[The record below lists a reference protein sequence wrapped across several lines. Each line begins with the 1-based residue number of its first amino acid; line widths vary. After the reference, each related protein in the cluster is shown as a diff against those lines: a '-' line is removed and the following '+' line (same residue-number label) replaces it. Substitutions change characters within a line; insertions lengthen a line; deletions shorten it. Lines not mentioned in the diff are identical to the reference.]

1 MSWKRN
7 YFASGGGGGGAS
19 GGGGSGM
26 QGILTPR
33 TMTSIAPSK
42 GLSNE
47 PGQNS
52 CFLNS
57 ALQSQIAV
65 IYLCRANFTSPT
77 PPTQPF
83 RPPSVRFDSSLL
95 PNVKLK
101 RSKGRRACGG
111 RAALSR
117 ADAAWRTTSGVVRP
131 SGGSAAPT
139 CDEDK
144 VKRKNIADVKFV
156 VSVHLEPAVW
166 LQICTEVCSLS
177 AEIQGSEVLWHLDIF
192 RRSFRQ
198 LTTHK
203 CMEDSCIFCAL
214 KSIFAQFQYSSEKVL
229 PSDALRSALAKTFQD
244 EQRFQL
250 SASWMMLQSAL
261 IHFHIADETKEDIC
275 TARHCIPHQKFA
287 MTLFEQCVC
296 SSCGASSDPLPFIQM
311 VHYISTTSLCNQA
324 VKMLESREK
333 ATPGMFGEL
342 LRNASMG
349 DLRSCPSHVVAPP
362 PQSQCGQQLRMA
374 RVLLN
379 SPEIIT
385 IGLVWDSDH
394 SDLAEDVIHTLGTC
408 LRLGDLFYRVTEEKA
423 RQSELYLVGMVCY
436 YGKHYSTFF
445 FQTKIRRW
453 MYFDDAHVKEI
464 GPKWKDV
471 VSRCIKG
478 HYQPLL
484 LLYADPRGTPVS
496 VQDLPSRFDLHHLN
510 KACYDSEDSGNYNT
524 TRIEVVVAVVV
535 VVVVIVLVAEVFRPR
550 AVDLQRHSH
559 RFFDSSTESYSYRQ
573 PSHSHHE
580 SLASHY
586 SSDSQ
591 GTVICTERPDG
602 PLHASLCSLDTIG
615 HVTDSE
621 QHQSLRKG
629 GGAGDRRRSSSRH
642 RRTKPDNEASSA
654 GYHSEG
660 ETLKEQ
666 QVPRHLPKPSSSFS
680 SSTSR
685 LRDFKETMSNIIHSR
700 PLSSSSS
707 SSLPAAVLSE
717 ITSSTNNHHHSA
729 NTPTACSS
737 SNKLH
742 DWEADSTS
750 SESKSSCSGG
760 AGSGRYR
767 PAWRPRREAL
777 NIDSIFSRER
787 RRQAGYSPL
796 GASLQDDSGAPTLPT
811 SGANASFTVQEEV
824 KSVRPGSSLTL
835 PSTSSSH
842 RGRRDGPGGAELPP
856 PPPPPPPPPRLIQ
869 RMESGYESSER
880 NSSSPV
886 SLDLNPGD
894 RECVVKKTSS
904 SSSSSGPSW
913 RNLRSKSS
921 GALLQELSSSSR
933 GSLGARPPPAGRSEL
948 DELQEEVQRKARE
961 EEQQRRQE
969 KEREAALGFNPRPSK
984 YLDLDQLQIQVTSL
998 IFISCGWSFNRYSA
1012 LIGCLEA
1019 AGGARGVKATA
1030 LIGVCRRQSF
1040 CWTSQCV
1047 WSRRAR
1053 SPAAL
1058 SVVNEA
1064 VSKLQLVAAEGGA
1077 SCHSRLQRCMRR
1089 GRGLQQRMHLQQQ
1102 HSEAGRPQPE
1112 QQQEEGQ
1119 QLQEQLSEKPL
1130 PLQVL
1135 LTERR
1140 QGDQSAASQDQ
1151 QAPPSS
1157 PCLVKPL
1164 PPKTNSVSDPAPS
1177 AGAPTG
1183 SPGEDSRTCFGKPV
1197 TNTRSLPVLCMDTWE
1212 QSTMGDLAPPPP
1224 REEAEHPTQWTRT
1237 PPISIPAQTPPS
1249 PRSYQTPS
1257 PVGTNDRCHLMKE
1270 EEPYYTRHPQTTP
1283 PAPSPTSMLAPPPS
1297 TYPTRNWSC
1306 LHLNQPDA
1314 VDSPLDLPVSCPLYS
1329 SPESSSKAP
1338 PPVTRPVR
1346 TASPPPSQDYRSVL
1360 PVERWAENVN
1370 RYYGSQHASGAGG
1383 AALPGEEL
1391 SELDS
1396 LYQASLLAPSMHW
1409 GGRAVSPQPANNKPG
1424 GKKRGDHMINSLV
1437 LSGSGRSKTPTA
1449 EIEKY
1454 AYRTPVKLPHKPPG
1468 EDESYSAE
1476 NLRRIAHSLSGTVIG
1491 SRPQNLGPSHSCDPP
1506 ESSPPPRHSD
1516 LHSSSLLRRPSTS
1529 SLHLPSSSSSSPSFT
1544 TDHSYH
1550 HQHHQSRHHGS
1561 PAPAPPSQHPHLQR
1575 SRPPSSG
1582 ASSWGHPGP
1591 GSSIQQQFLVVSDR
1605 HQALSGQSLHSVALS
1620 YGTLP
1625 RAPRRAPPPSSTSSL
1640 PRPRV
1645 GSSPAPL
1652 PGQYATL
1659 SHPRR
1664 SANTPATNGH
1674 YRQPS
1679 LPGKVN
1685 RSSCCPP
1692 HHVRAPGEGPPQPL
1706 RLDVPPETDWRRD
1719 YRTVQPTSSWDPR
1732 PTRHHQPLQRS
1743 ISQHPPSV
1751 RPRRDPHL
1759 CSLCQQLPAEPSRPY
1774 CPSCGAYVAR
1784 FRQAS

>member
-7 YFASGGGGGGAS
+7 YFASGGGGGVGSGA
-19 GGGGSGM
+19 GGSAGVGGVVGSGGM
-26 QGILTPR
+26 QGMLAPR

-57 ALQSQIAV
+57 ALQ
-65 IYLCRANFTSPT
+65 
-77 PPTQPF
+77 
-83 RPPSVRFDSSLL
+83 
-95 PNVKLK
+95 
-101 RSKGRRACGG
+101 
-111 RAALSR
+111 
-117 ADAAWRTTSGVVRP
+117 
-131 SGGSAAPT
+131 
-139 CDEDK
+139 
-144 VKRKNIADVKFV
+144 
-156 VSVHLEPAVW
+156 
-166 LQICTEVCSLS
+166 
-177 AEIQGSEVLWHLDIF
+177 VLWHLDIF

-214 KSIFAQFQYSSEKVL
+214 KSIFAQFQYSSERVL

-250 SASWMMLQSAL
+250 GIMDDAAECFENILMR

-275 TARHCIPHQKFA
+275 TTRHCIPHQKFA

-349 DLRSCPSHVVAPP
+349 DLRSCPS
-362 PQSQCGQQLRMA
+362 QCGQQLRMA

-408 LRLGDLFYRVTEEKA
+408 LHLGDLFYRVTEEKA
-423 RQSELYLVGMVCY
+423 RQAELYLVGMVCY

-496 VQDLPSRFDLHHLN
+496 VQDLPSRFDLRSLN
-510 KACYDSEDSGNYNT
+510 KACYDSEDSGREQSISSD
-524 TRIEVVVAVVV
+524 TRT
-535 VVVVIVLVAEVFRPR
+535 
-550 AVDLQRHSH
+550 
-559 RFFDSSTESYSYRQ
+559 DSSTESYSYRQ

-591 GTVICTERPDG
+591 GTVICIERPDG

-621 QHQSLRKG
+621 QHHSLRKG

-642 RRTKPDNEASSA
+642 RRSKPDNEASSA

-666 QVPRHLPKPSSSFS
+666 QVPRHLPKPPSSFS

-685 LRDFKETMSNIIHSR
+685 LRDLKETMSNIIHSR

-707 SSLPAAVLSE
+707 TSLPAAVLSSE
-717 ITSSTNNHHHSA
+717 IASSTNNHLYPA
-729 NTPTACSS
+729 TTTNPCSS
-737 SNKLH
+737 SSKPQ

-777 NIDSIFSRER
+777 NIDSIFNRER

-796 GASLQDDSGAPTLPT
+796 GASLPDDFVAPPLEGADASLP
-811 SGANASFTVQEEV
+811 AQEEV
-824 KSVRPGSSLTL
+824 RPVRPGSSWTL
-835 PSTSSSH
+835 PTASSSH
-842 RGRRDGPGGAELPP
+842 RGGGDGTASGGRADL
-856 PPPPPPPPPRLIQ
+856 PPPPPPPPRLIQ

-886 SLDLNPGD
+886 SLDLNMGD
-894 RECVVKKTSS
+894 RECVMKKPPSSS

-913 RNLRSKSS
+913 KNIRSKSS

-933 GSLGARPPPAGRSEL
+933 GSLATPAGRSEL
-948 DELQEEVQRKARE
+948 DELQEEVQRRARE

-984 YLDLDQLQIQVTSL
+984 YLDLDQLQIQGKSD
-998 IFISCGWSFNRYSA
+998 SFERCVSEA
-1012 LIGCLEA
+1012 ELLLDQSVRLEQ
-1019 AGGARGVKATA
+1019 AGEVA
-1030 LIGVCRRQSF
+1030 
-1040 CWTSQCV
+1040 
-1047 WSRRAR
+1047 
-1053 SPAAL
+1053 AAL
-1058 SVVNEA
+1058 SAVNEA

-1077 SCHSRLQRCMRR
+1077 SSHSRLQRCMRR
-1089 GRGLQQRMHLQQQ
+1089 ARSLQQRMQLQQQ
-1102 HSEAGRPQPE
+1102 QQQQDSEAGRQQPQ

-1119 QLQEQLSEKPL
+1119 QLQEQPSEKPL
-1130 PLQVL
+1130 PLQIL
-1135 LTERR
+1135 LTER
-1140 QGDQSAASQDQ
+1140 QGDQSAPCLDQ
-1151 QAPPSS
+1151 QAPPLS
-1157 PCLVKPL
+1157 PCLIKPL
-1164 PPKTNSVSDPAPS
+1164 PPQTNSLSDSTSS
-1177 AGAPTG
+1177 AGAPTI
-1183 SPGEDSRTCFGKPV
+1183 SPRESSRTGGPCSRIGKPLS
-1197 TNTRSLPVLCMDTWE
+1197 NTGSLPALCVDSWE
-1212 QSTMGDLAPPPP
+1212 QSPPGDLAPPPP
-1224 REEAEHPTQWTRT
+1224 PEEVELPPQWTRT
-1237 PPISIPAQTPPS
+1237 PPISISAKAQP
-1249 PRSYQTPS
+1249 PS
-1257 PVGTNDRCHLMKE
+1257 PVGTNNSCHLMME
-1270 EEPYYTRHPQTTP
+1270 ESPYYPQHPLITP
-1283 PAPSPTSMLAPPPS
+1283 RASSPTPRLAPPS
-1297 TYPTRNWSC
+1297 SSLPTRSWSC
-1306 LHLNQPDA
+1306 LHSDPPDV
-1314 VDSPLDLPVSCPLYS
+1314 VDSLVDPPISSSLYS
-1329 SPESSSKAP
+1329 PPDSPSNIP
-1338 PPVTRPVR
+1338 PPPPASRPGR
-1346 TASPPPSQDYRSVL
+1346 TSSPPPSQDYRAVL

-1370 RYYGSQHASGAGG
+1370 RYYGSQNATGGAGG

-1396 LYQASLLAPSMHW
+1396 LYQASLLAPSMHR
-1409 GGRAVSPQPANNKPG
+1409 GSRGVSPQPTNNKPG
-1424 GKKRGDHMINSLV
+1424 VRRM

-1449 EIEKY
+1449 EIERY
-1454 AYRTPVKLPHKPPG
+1454 AYRSPVTPHKPPSG
-1468 EDESYSAE
+1468 EDENYSAE
-1476 NLRRIAHSLSGTVIG
+1476 NLRRIARSLSGTVIG
-1491 SRPQNLGPSHSCDPP
+1491 SRPQNLGPSHSCDPSVP
-1506 ESSPPPRHSD
+1506 RPPLRHSSS
-1516 LHSSSLLRRPSTS
+1516 SSSLLRRPSTS
-1529 SLHLPSSSSSSPSFT
+1529 SLHIPSSSTSFT

-1550 HQHHQSRHHGS
+1550 HHHLLQQPRHHGPS
-1561 PAPAPPSQHPHLQR
+1561 APAHPSQHPPLQT

-1582 ASSWGHPGP
+1582 LSSWGHSGSGP
-1591 GSSIQQQFLVVSDR
+1591 GIQQQFLVVPDR
-1605 HQALSGQSLHSVALS
+1605 HQALSGQSLHSVALN

-1640 PRPRV
+1640 PRPRA
-1645 GSSPAPL
+1645 SSGPAPPL
-1652 PGQYATL
+1652 PGPQSLYATL

-1664 SANTPATNGH
+1664 SANTATNGH

-1679 LPGKVN
+1679 LPIKVN
-1685 RSSCCPP
+1685 GSTHYTP
-1692 HHVRAPGEGPPQPL
+1692 HHLRVPGEAPAQPL

-1719 YRTVQPTSSWDPR
+1719 ADYRTVSSSWDPR
-1732 PTRHHQPLQRS
+1732 TARHHLPLQRTDS
-1743 ISQHPPSV
+1743 HQPP

-1784 FRQAS
+1784 FRPVS

>member
-7 YFASGGGGGGAS
+7 YFASGGGG
-19 GGGGSGM
+19 M
-26 QGILTPR
+26 QGMLTPR

-57 ALQSQIAV
+57 ALQ
-65 IYLCRANFTSPT
+65 
-77 PPTQPF
+77 
-83 RPPSVRFDSSLL
+83 
-95 PNVKLK
+95 
-101 RSKGRRACGG
+101 
-111 RAALSR
+111 
-117 ADAAWRTTSGVVRP
+117 
-131 SGGSAAPT
+131 
-139 CDEDK
+139 
-144 VKRKNIADVKFV
+144 
-156 VSVHLEPAVW
+156 
-166 LQICTEVCSLS
+166 
-177 AEIQGSEVLWHLDIF
+177 VLWHLDIF

-250 SASWMMLQSAL
+250 GIMDDAAECFENILMR

-349 DLRSCPSHVVAPP
+349 DLRSCP
-362 PQSQCGQQLRMA
+362 SQCGQQLRMA

-510 KACYDSEDSGNYNT
+510 KACYDSEDSGREQSISSD
-524 TRIEVVVAVVV
+524 TRT
-535 VVVVIVLVAEVFRPR
+535 
-550 AVDLQRHSH
+550 
-559 RFFDSSTESYSYRQ
+559 DSSTESYSYRQ

-591 GTVICTERPDG
+591 GTVICIERPDG
-602 PLHASLCSLDTIG
+602 ALHASLCSLDTIG

-642 RRTKPDNEASSA
+642 RRSKPDNEASSA

-666 QVPRHLPKPSSSFS
+666 QVPRHLHKPSSSFS

-685 LRDFKETMSNIIHSR
+685 LRDFKETMSNIIHNR

-717 ITSSTNNHHHSA
+717 ITSSNNNHHPA
-729 NTPTACSS
+729 NTTAPCSS

-767 PAWRPRREAL
+767 PAWRPRREVL
-777 NIDSIFSRER
+777 NIDSIFTRER

-796 GASLQDDSGAPTLPT
+796 GASLPDDRRAPASEGAD
-811 SGANASFTVQEEV
+811 ASFPAQQEV
-824 KSVRPGSSLTL
+824 KSVRPGSSWTL
-835 PSTSSSH
+835 PTTSSSH
-842 RGRRDGPGGAELPP
+842 RGGGGAEL
-856 PPPPPPPPPRLIQ
+856 PPPPPPPPRLIQ

-886 SLDLNPGD
+886 SLDLNLGD
-894 RECVVKKTSS
+894 RECAVKKPSS

-913 RNLRSKSS
+913 RNSRSKSS

-933 GSLGARPPPAGRSEL
+933 GSLAPPAGRSEL
-948 DELQEEVQRKARE
+948 DELQEEVQRRARE

-984 YLDLDQLQIQVTSL
+984 YLDLDQLQIQ
-998 IFISCGWSFNRYSA
+998 GKGDSFDRCVSEA
-1012 LIGCLEA
+1012 ELLLDQSVRLEQ
-1019 AGGARGVKATA
+1019 AGEVA
-1030 LIGVCRRQSF
+1030 
-1040 CWTSQCV
+1040 
-1047 WSRRAR
+1047 
-1053 SPAAL
+1053 AAL
-1058 SVVNEA
+1058 SAVNEA

-1077 SCHSRLQRCMRR
+1077 SSHSRLQRCMRR
-1089 GRGLQQRMHLQQQ
+1089 ARSLQQRMQLQQQ
-1102 HSEAGRPQPE
+1102 QDSEAGRQQPQ

-1119 QLQEQLSEKPL
+1119 QLQEQPSEKPL
-1130 PLQVL
+1130 SLQIL
-1135 LTERR
+1135 LTERL
-1140 QGDQSAASQDQ
+1140 GGQSAASKDQ
-1151 QAPPSS
+1151 QAPPLS

-1164 PPKTNSVSDPAPS
+1164 PPQTNSVSDPASS

-1183 SPGEDSRTCFGKPV
+1183 SPREDSRTGGPCSRFGKPL
-1197 TNTRSLPVLCMDTWE
+1197 TNTRSLPALCVDTWE
-1212 QSTMGDLAPPPP
+1212 QNPLGDLAPPAPP
-1224 REEAEHPTQWTRT
+1224 EEADHPAQWSRA
-1237 PPISIPAQTPPS
+1237 PPVSIPAQAPLPPRPYS
-1249 PRSYQTPS
+1249 RTPS
-1257 PVGTNDRCHLMKE
+1257 PVGTSDSCHLRME
-1270 EEPYYTRHPQTTP
+1270 EEPYYTRYPQTTP
-1283 PAPSPTSMLAPPPS
+1283 PVASPTSRPALPPS

-1306 LHLNQPDA
+1306 LHLDRPDVSPSNTPQPPA
-1314 VDSPLDLPVSCPLYS
+1314 NRLGQTS
-1329 SPESSSKAP
+1329 SPS
-1338 PPVTRPVR
+1338 
-1346 TASPPPSQDYRSVL
+1346 PSQDCRAAL

-1370 RYYGSQHASGAGG
+1370 RYYGSQNATGG
-1383 AALPGEEL
+1383 GGEAVPDEEL

-1396 LYQASLLAPSMHW
+1396 LYQASLLAPSMHR
-1409 GGRAVSPQPANNKPG
+1409 GSRGVSPQPTNNKPG
-1424 GKKRGDHMINSLV
+1424 VRRM

-1449 EIEKY
+1449 EIERF
-1454 AYRTPVKLPHKPPG
+1454 AYRTPVTPLHKVCPAG

-1476 NLRRIAHSLSGTVIG
+1476 NLRRIARSLSGTVIG
-1491 SRPQNLGPSHSCDPP
+1491 SRPQNLGPSRSCDP
-1506 ESSPPPRHSD
+1506 SVSRPPPRHAD
-1516 LHSSSLLRRPSTS
+1516 LHSSSSSLLRRPSTS
-1529 SLHLPSSSSSSPSFT
+1529 SLHLPSSSSSTSFT

-1550 HQHHQSRHHGS
+1550 HHHHQPRHHGP
-1561 PAPAPPSQHPHLQR
+1561 PAPAPPPQHPPLQT

-1582 ASSWGHPGP
+1582 LSSWGHSGAGP
-1591 GSSIQQQFLVVSDR
+1591 GLQQQLLVVSDR

-1625 RAPRRAPPPSSTSSL
+1625 RGPRRAPPPFSSTSSL
-1640 PRPRV
+1640 PRPRA
-1645 GSSPAPL
+1645 GSSPVPP
-1652 PGQYATL
+1652 PGPQSVYATL
-1659 SHPRR
+1659 SRPRR
-1664 SANTPATNGH
+1664 SANTTNGH

-1679 LPGKVN
+1679 LPSKVN
-1685 RSSCCPP
+1685 GSTHYAP
-1692 HHVRAPGEGPPQPL
+1692 HHLRGPGEGPPQPL
-1706 RLDVPPETDWRRD
+1706 RLDVPPESDWRRDAD
-1719 YRTVQPTSSWDPR
+1719 YRTVQPSSSWDSR
-1732 PTRHHQPLQRS
+1732 TSRHHQPLLRTDSRQ
-1743 ISQHPPSV
+1743 PPPAP
-1751 RPRRDPHL
+1751 PRRDPQL

-1784 FRQAS
+1784 FRPAS